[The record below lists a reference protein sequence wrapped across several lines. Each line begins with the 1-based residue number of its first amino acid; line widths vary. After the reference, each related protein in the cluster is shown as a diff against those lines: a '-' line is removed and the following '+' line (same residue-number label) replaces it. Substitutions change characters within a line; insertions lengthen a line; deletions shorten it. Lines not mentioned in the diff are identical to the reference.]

1 MALNPAAF
9 GLTAAALLI
18 VLLAP
23 AQARA
28 EGDPERGRK
37 LAYTCHGCHG
47 IENYK
52 NAYPNYSVPK
62 LGGQHAAYLIA
73 ALDEYDAKARWHPTM
88 RGLAATLT
96 GQDKADIA
104 AFFEGAEAVGSSGK
118 IVGTPPDAAQT
129 CVACH
134 GQDGVGITPEYPTIA
149 GQHADYMEH
158 ALESYRSGARKN
170 EVMAQQVAQLTPEQV
185 REISEFFARQEPA
198 LKTVP
203 IREKL
208 TASK

>member
-23 AQARA
+23 GQARA
-28 EGDPERGRK
+28 EGNPERGRK

-96 GQDKADIA
+96 DQDKADIA

-149 GQHADYMEH
+149 GQHADYIRQ
-158 ALESYRSGARKN
+158 ALRDYRSGKRQNAIMN
-170 EVMAQQVAQLTPEQV
+170 GFAAQLSDRDIV
-185 REISEFFARQEPA
+185 AFAEHFSRQEGLYTP
-198 LKTVP
+198 TE
-203 IREKL
+203 R
-208 TASK
+208 

>member
-73 ALDEYDAKARWHPTM
+73 ALNEYDAKARWHPTM
-88 RGLAATLT
+88 RGMAATLT
-96 GQDKADIA
+96 DQDKADIA
-104 AFFEGAEAVGSSGK
+104 AFFQGEPVVSSGNT
-118 IVGTPPDAAQT
+118 VGTPPAAVQT
-129 CVACH
+129 CAACH
-134 GQDGVGITPEYPTIA
+134 GTDGVGILPEYPTIA
-149 GQHADYMEH
+149 GQHADYIRQ
-158 ALESYRSGARKN
+158 ALKDYRSGKRQNAIMNGFASQLSDADIK
-170 EVMAQQVAQLTPEQV
+170 AVAAHFASQPGLYTP
-185 REISEFFARQEPA
+185 
-198 LKTVP
+198 
-203 IREKL
+203 
-208 TASK
+208 SKR

>member
-1 MALNPAAF
+1 MASKSAAF

-18 VLLAP
+18 VILAP
-23 AQARA
+23 SLARA

-73 ALDEYDAKARWHPTM
+73 ALNEYDAKARWHPTM
-88 RGLAATLT
+88 RGMAATLT
-96 GQDKADIA
+96 DQDKADIA

-118 IVGTPPDAAQT
+118 VAGTPPDAAQT
-129 CVACH
+129 CAACH
-134 GQDGVGITPEYPTIA
+134 GQDGVGIAPEYPTIA
-149 GQHADYMEH
+149 GQHADYIRQ
-158 ALESYRSGARKN
+158 ALKDYRSGKRQNAIMN
-170 EVMAQQVAQLTPEQV
+170 GFAAQLSDKDIVALAEHF
-185 REISEFFARQEPA
+185 SRQEG
-198 LKTVP
+198 LYTP
-203 IREKL
+203 IQR
-208 TASK
+208 